1 MLEYTTLGRF
11 LLRRIVEAGVQEI
24 RAAGSRLLQERLN
37 GCPREPEVGKPEAHG
52 FPRSEAG
59 MFQVTRECRGCG
71 PLLQKSVL
79 GLLGG
84 CLWATLGSVTAL
96 AQAAFPSGP
105 NQTGQPVLGPFQV
118 PTVIVTAQKEP
129 ADAQKLPVSLTA
141 ASKDTLASAG
151 MTFVS
156 DAAIQ
161 APNTFFSEFT
171 ARKLSNPRFRGIGS
185 SPANPGI
192 TTYFDGVPQLNTN
205 SSSIELM
212 DVEQIEFVRGPQSAL
227 FGRNSLGG
235 LVNVTSSRPSLMTW
249 TGNLTIPVGNNSAR
263 DVRGTFSGPLIAGR
277 LGVGGALIYGRR
289 DGFTT
294 NDVTGHDLDSR
305 SAVSGK
311 AQLLWTP
318 AAIWEAR
325 LIVTGE
331 RARDGDYA
339 LNDLAALRRNPF
351 HAMRD
356 FEGHTDR
363 DITATTVLTRREGG
377 RLAFSTAT
385 GFVRWKTQ
393 DATDLDYSALPLLTR
408 DNTERD
414 FQFTQEVRLAS
425 AASAPV
431 ALADGV
437 ALKWQSG
444 VFLFTQNYEQDA
456 VNNLSPLLSSL
467 PFPLSL
473 HSPQSTLDDV
483 GIGVYG
489 QGTGTFRDRLD
500 ISVGARVD
508 YESKEAVLNTFYSPA
523 IAPGTVVNGDKSFSN
538 VSPQLSAAFRVQPE
552 KTIYVS
558 VGRGF
563 KAGGFNPASPAG
575 SEAYGEEHAWHLE
588 GGVKT
593 SWLGNRLLANV
604 AAFSIDWDDLQL
616 NLPNPAVPG
625 QFYIANIGGARSNG
639 VELEL
644 NARAYSGVDLFGAFG
659 YTHARFK
666 DGSSSSASGVDVSG
680 NKVPSTPDYTATL
693 GAQFSRALHPAATL
707 RGRAEVV
714 FYGGFQYD
722 EANTAAQEAYSL
734 ANFTGG
740 LHGKYL
746 FAEAWVRNAFDSRY
760 VPIAFSYPNFA
771 PSGFIGESGRPR
783 TFGVT
788 AGVTF

>member
-1 MLEYTTLGRF
+1 MFRVKL
-11 LLRRIVEAGVQEI
+11 
-24 RAAGSRLLQERLN
+24 ERLV
-37 GCPREPEVGKPEAHG
+37 RY
-52 FPRSEAG
+52 
-59 MFQVTRECRGCG
+59 

-79 GLLGG
+79 GLVGV
-84 CLWATLGSVTAL
+84 CLCVTLGSMTAL
-96 AQAAFPSGP
+96 AQSVSQSGP
-105 NQTGQPVLGPFQV
+105 SQTGQPVLGPIQV

-141 ASKDTLASAG
+141 VSKDTLASAG
-151 MTFVS
+151 IIFVS
-156 DAAIQ
+156 DAAIY
-161 APNTFFSEFT
+161 APNTFFSELT
-171 ARKLSNPRFRGIGS
+171 ARKISNPRFRGIGS

-227 FGRNSLGG
+227 FGRNNLGG
-235 LVNVTSSRPSLMTW
+235 LVNITSSRPSLMTW
-249 TGNLTIPVGNNSAR
+249 TGTLAIPVGNNAAR
-263 DVRGTFSGPLIAGR
+263 DVRGSFSGPLIAGR
-277 LGVGGALIYGRR
+277 LGVGGALMYGRR
-289 DGFTT
+289 DGFTR

-339 LNDLAALRRNPF
+339 LNDLAALRQNPF
-351 HAMRD
+351 HVMRD

-363 DITATTVLTRREGG
+363 DITATTILTRREGR

-385 GFVRWKTQ
+385 GLLRWKTQ
-393 DATDLDYSALPLLTR
+393 DATDLDYSPLPLLTR

-431 ALADGV
+431 ALSNGV
-437 ALKWQSG
+437 ALKWQTG
-444 VFLFTQNYEQDA
+444 AFLFTQNYEQDA
-456 VNNLSPLLSSL
+456 VNNLLPLLVSL
-467 PFPLSL
+467 PFAVSQ

-483 GIGVYG
+483 GIGIYG

-500 ISVGARVD
+500 VSVGARVD
-508 YESKEAVLNTFYSPA
+508 HENKQAVLNTFSSPA
-523 IAPGTVVNGDKSFSN
+523 LVPGTVVNGDRSFSN
-538 VSPQLSAAFRVQPE
+538 VSPQLAAAFRVQPE
-552 KTIYVS
+552 KTIYAS
-558 VGRGF
+558 AGRGF

-593 SWLGNRLLANV
+593 SWAGNRLIANL

-616 NLPNPAVPG
+616 NLPNPVVPG

-644 NARAYSGVDLFGAFG
+644 NARPYSGVDLFGAFG
-659 YTHARFK
+659 YTRARFK

-680 NKVPSTPDYTATL
+680 NKLPSTPDYTATF
-693 GAQFSRALHPAATL
+693 GAQVSRALRPAATL

-740 LHGKYL
+740 VHGKYL
-746 FAEAWVRNAFDSRY
+746 FAEAWVRNAFDTRY
-760 VPIAFSYPNFA
+760 VPIAFPYPNFA
-771 PSGFIGESGRPR
+771 PSGFIGELGRPR
-783 TFGVT
+783 TIGVT
-788 AGVTF
+788 GGVTF